1 MSLEKGE
8 LPEAVRAR
16 GDRLDHMGA
25 AAAQLQL
32 SPARRGHCW
41 HVQREEFKRSRL
53 PAAKRSRA
61 RLGRCGRFLAS
72 KDCLYHAEYAGHTL
86 TCSTLKIQP
95 RRRPAWSGGGGV
107 ARERCVRRKLER
119 YSGPG
124 CPGPLACARRTR
136 VHPGACVQC
145 VLAACLRLRA
155 CVQAHGALT
164 SEREVDVVVPAA
176 LISTA

>member
-1 MSLEKGE
+1 MCAVNKVDHRLLTVSLEKGE
-8 LPEAVRAR
+8 LPEAGRAR

-95 RRRPAWSGGGGV
+95 RRRPAWSV
-107 ARERCVRRKLER
+107 KWRRRERVVFE
-119 YSGPG
+119 
-124 CPGPLACARRTR
+124 
-136 VHPGACVQC
+136 
-145 VLAACLRLRA
+145 
-155 CVQAHGALT
+155 
-164 SEREVDVVVPAA
+164 EVG
-176 LISTA
+176 